1 MNTRVALSMAII
13 AIALSSII
21 AMKVRIAVYISVQ
34 VVEEYMKHRDIADLV
49 MGC

>member
-21 AMKVRIAVYISVQ
+21 AMKVRTVVYISVL
-34 VVEEYMKHRDIADLV
+34 VAEEFMKYLDIVGQV